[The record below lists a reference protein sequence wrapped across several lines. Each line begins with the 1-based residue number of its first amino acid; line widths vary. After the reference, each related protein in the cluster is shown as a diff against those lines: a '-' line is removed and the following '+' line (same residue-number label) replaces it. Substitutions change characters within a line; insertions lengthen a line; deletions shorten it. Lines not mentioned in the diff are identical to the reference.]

1 MRVKKGKMN
10 ISETADAEERKMKSR
25 RKEESSGEKAKVL
38 ILTLILGAV
47 IFIASFIVP
56 ESKSELD
63 AADRQLTQEKLQ
75 ELLQEEMK
83 NVRSQVAD
91 AVDET
96 VHYSME
102 KTERGLER
110 LTNEKMT
117 AVSEYAQ
124 TVLEDIHKNHEE
136 VMFLYD
142 MLNDKHENLK
152 ETATE
157 VSMAVKEASARVSEL
172 DAARAAEPEIDPD
185 KPIESVME
193 DARTGKP
200 IVEENFEPISLSGIE
215 KLKRR
220 EDSLHEMDKAA
231 ESVVKKAI
239 AQSPVIPKE
248 KKPAPAE
255 EKDEKPAEPAVK
267 TEEKTAA
274 KPAAEP
280 AKKEKPAKQAE
291 SKPKKTAKAK
301 TEAKPQQTQESGD
314 IALSLQPITDSSNK
328 NERVLA
334 LPKQGKSNVAIAK
347 ELGLCVGE
355 VKLII
360 DLFKEM

>member
-1 MRVKKGKMN
+1 MTTL
-10 ISETADAEERKMKSR
+10 E
-25 RKEESSGEKAKVL
+25 
-38 ILTLILGAV
+38 ILLLILGAV

-83 NVRSQVAD
+83 NVRTQVAD

-142 MLNDKHENLK
+142 MLNNKHENLK

-157 VSMAVKEASARVSEL
+157 VSMAVKEANAKVSEL
-172 DAARAAEPEIDPD
+172 DAARTAEPEIDPD
-185 KPIESVME
+185 VPIEPVIE
-193 DARTGKP
+193 DARTGEP
-200 IVEENFEPISLSGIE
+200 IVEETFEPISLSGIE

-239 AQSPVIPKE
+239 AQSPVIPKD
-248 KKPAPAE
+248 KKTAPAE
-255 EKDEKPAEPAVK
+255 EAVKLAEPETVQTA
-267 TEEKTAA
+267 EKTAA
-274 KPAAEP
+274 ESAPKPAQKA
-280 AKKEKPAKQAE
+280 KPAKPAE
-291 SKPKKTAKAK
+291 SKPKKTAAKAK
-301 TEAKPQQTQESGD
+301 TETKPQQKQESGD
-314 IALSLQPITDSSNK
+314 IALSLQPITDNSNK

-334 LPKQGKSNVAIAK
+334 LHKQGKSNVAIAK
-347 ELGLCVGE
+347 ELGLGVGE

>member
-1 MRVKKGKMN
+1 MTTL
-10 ISETADAEERKMKSR
+10 E
-25 RKEESSGEKAKVL
+25 
-38 ILTLILGAV
+38 ILLLILGAV

-63 AADRQLTQEKLQ
+63 AADKQLTQEKLQ

-142 MLNDKHENLK
+142 MLNNKHENLK

-157 VSMAVKEASARVSEL
+157 VSMAVKEASVKVSEL

-185 KPIESVME
+185 QPIEPMME
-193 DARTGKP
+193 DARTGEP

-274 KPAAEP
+274 KPVAGP
-280 AKKEKPAKQAE
+280 VKKEKPVKPAE
-291 SKPKKTAKAK
+291 SKPKKTAAKAK
-301 TEAKPQQTQESGD
+301 TEAKTEAKTPESGD

-334 LPKQGKSNVAIAK
+334 LHKQGKSNVAIAK
-347 ELGLCVGE
+347 ELGLGVGE

>member
-1 MRVKKGKMN
+1 MTTL
-10 ISETADAEERKMKSR
+10 E
-25 RKEESSGEKAKVL
+25 
-38 ILTLILGAV
+38 ILLLILGAV

-63 AADRQLTQEKLQ
+63 AADKQLTQEKLQ

-142 MLNDKHENLK
+142 MLNNKHENLK

-157 VSMAVKEASARVSEL
+157 VSMAVKEASAKVSEL

-185 KPIESVME
+185 QPIESVME

-200 IVEENFEPISLSGIE
+200 IVEETFEPISLSGIE

-248 KKPAPAE
+248 KKPASAE
-255 EKDEKPAEPAVK
+255 EKDEKSTDPTIK
-267 TEEKTAA
+267 TEEKPAA
-274 KPAAEP
+274 KPMAEP
-280 AKKEKPAKQAE
+280 AKKEKSAKPAE
-291 SKPKKTAKAK
+291 SKPKKTTKAK

-314 IALSLQPITDSSNK
+314 IALSLQPITDNSNK

-334 LPKQGKSNVAIAK
+334 LHKQGKSNVAIAK
-347 ELGLCVGE
+347 ELGLGVGE

>member
-1 MRVKKGKMN
+1 MTTL
-10 ISETADAEERKMKSR
+10 E
-25 RKEESSGEKAKVL
+25 
-38 ILTLILGAV
+38 ILLLILGAV

-63 AADRQLTQEKLQ
+63 AADKQLTQEKLQ

-142 MLNDKHENLK
+142 MLNNKHENLK

-157 VSMAVKEASARVSEL
+157 VSMAVKEASVKVSEL

-185 KPIESVME
+185 QPIESVME
-193 DARTGKP
+193 DARTGEP
-200 IVEENFEPISLSGIE
+200 IVEETFEPISLSGIE

-248 KKPAPAE
+248 KKPTPAD

-267 TEEKTAA
+267 TEEKPVA

-280 AKKEKPAKQAE
+280 AKKEKPVKPAE
-291 SKPKKTAKAK
+291 SKPKKTAAKAK

-314 IALSLQPITDSSNK
+314 IALSLQPITDNSNK

-334 LPKQGKSNVAIAK
+334 LHKQGKSNVAIAK
-347 ELGLCVGE
+347 ELGLGVGE

>member
-1 MRVKKGKMN
+1 MTTL
-10 ISETADAEERKMKSR
+10 E
-25 RKEESSGEKAKVL
+25 
-38 ILTLILGAV
+38 ILLLILGAV

-63 AADRQLTQEKLQ
+63 AADKQLTQEKLQ

-142 MLNDKHENLK
+142 MLNNKHENLK

-157 VSMAVKEASARVSEL
+157 VSMAVKEASAKVSEL

-185 KPIESVME
+185 QPIESVME

-200 IVEENFEPISLSGIE
+200 IVEETFEPISLSGIE

-248 KKPAPAE
+248 KKPASAE
-255 EKDEKPAEPAVK
+255 EKDEKSTDPTVK
-267 TEEKTAA
+267 TEEKPAA
-274 KPAAEP
+274 KPVAEP
-280 AKKEKPAKQAE
+280 AKKEKPAKPAE
-291 SKPKKTAKAK
+291 SRPKKTAKAK
-301 TEAKPQQTQESGD
+301 TEAKPQQTQENGD
-314 IALSLQPITDSSNK
+314 IALSLQPITDNSNK

-334 LPKQGKSNVAIAK
+334 LHKQGKSNVAIAK
-347 ELGLCVGE
+347 ELGLGVGE

>member
-1 MRVKKGKMN
+1 MTTL
-10 ISETADAEERKMKSR
+10 E
-25 RKEESSGEKAKVL
+25 
-38 ILTLILGAV
+38 ILLLILGAV

-63 AADRQLTQEKLQ
+63 AADKQLTQEKLQ

-142 MLNDKHENLK
+142 MLNNKHENLK

-185 KPIESVME
+185 QPIESVME

-267 TEEKTAA
+267 TGEKPVA

-301 TEAKPQQTQESGD
+301 TEVKPQQTQESGD

-334 LPKQGKSNVAIAK
+334 LHKQGKSNVAIAK
-347 ELGLCVGE
+347 ELGLGVGE

>member
-1 MRVKKGKMN
+1 MTTL
-10 ISETADAEERKMKSR
+10 E
-25 RKEESSGEKAKVL
+25 
-38 ILTLILGAV
+38 ILLLILGAV
-47 IFIASFIVP
+47 IFIASFIIP

-96 VHYSME
+96 IHYSME

-142 MLNDKHENLK
+142 MLNNKHENLK

-157 VSMAVKEASARVSEL
+157 VSMAVKEANAKVSEL
-172 DAARAAEPEIDPD
+172 DAARAAETEIDPD
-185 KPIESVME
+185 VPVEPVME
-193 DARTGKP
+193 DARTGEP

-248 KKPAPAE
+248 KKAAPAE
-255 EKDEKPAEPAVK
+255 EKAEKPAAPAGK
-267 TEEKTAA
+267 TEEKTVA
-274 KPAAEP
+274 KPAKPSEKAKPVKPAENKP
-280 AKKEKPAKQAE
+280 KKPAKAKKE
-291 SKPKKTAKAK
+291 T
-301 TEAKPQQTQESGD
+301 KPQQTQESGD

-334 LPKQGKSNVAIAK
+334 LHKQGKSNVAIAK
-347 ELGLCVGE
+347 ELGLGVGE

>member
-1 MRVKKGKMN
+1 MTTL
-10 ISETADAEERKMKSR
+10 E
-25 RKEESSGEKAKVL
+25 
-38 ILTLILGAV
+38 ILLLILGAV

-63 AADRQLTQEKLQ
+63 AADKQLTQEKLQ

-142 MLNDKHENLK
+142 MLNNKHENLK

-248 KKPAPAE
+248 KKPVPAE

-267 TEEKTAA
+267 TGEKPVA

-301 TEAKPQQTQESGD
+301 TEVKPQQTQESGD

-334 LPKQGKSNVAIAK
+334 LHKQGKSNVAIAK
-347 ELGLCVGE
+347 ELGLGVGE

>member
-1 MRVKKGKMN
+1 MTTL
-10 ISETADAEERKMKSR
+10 E
-25 RKEESSGEKAKVL
+25 
-38 ILTLILGAV
+38 ILLLILGAV

-63 AADRQLTQEKLQ
+63 AADKQLTQEKLQ

-142 MLNDKHENLK
+142 MLNNKHENLK

-157 VSMAVKEASARVSEL
+157 VSMAVKEASAKVSEL

-185 KPIESVME
+185 QPIESVME

-200 IVEENFEPISLSGIE
+200 IVEETFEPISLSGIE

-255 EKDEKPAEPAVK
+255 EKNEKSTEPAVK
-267 TEEKTAA
+267 TEEKPAA
-274 KPAAEP
+274 KPVAEP
-280 AKKEKPAKQAE
+280 AKKEKPAKPAE

-314 IALSLQPITDSSNK
+314 IALSLQPITDNSNK

-334 LPKQGKSNVAIAK
+334 LHKQGKSNVAIAK
-347 ELGLCVGE
+347 ELGLGVGE

>member
-1 MRVKKGKMN
+1 MTTL
-10 ISETADAEERKMKSR
+10 E
-25 RKEESSGEKAKVL
+25 
-38 ILTLILGAV
+38 ILLLILGAV

-63 AADRQLTQEKLQ
+63 AADKQLTQEKLQ

-83 NVRSQVAD
+83 NVRVQVTD

-96 VHYSME
+96 IHYSME

-185 KPIESVME
+185 QPIESVME

-200 IVEENFEPISLSGIE
+200 IVEETFEPISLSGIE

-334 LPKQGKSNVAIAK
+334 LHKQGKSNVAIAK
-347 ELGLCVGE
+347 ELGLGVGE

>member
-1 MRVKKGKMN
+1 MTTL
-10 ISETADAEERKMKSR
+10 E
-25 RKEESSGEKAKVL
+25 
-38 ILTLILGAV
+38 ILLLILGVV

-63 AADRQLTQEKLQ
+63 AADKQLTQEKLQ

-142 MLNDKHENLK
+142 MLNNKHENLK

-157 VSMAVKEASARVSEL
+157 VSMAVKEASVKVSEL

-185 KPIESVME
+185 QPIESVME

-200 IVEENFEPISLSGIE
+200 IVEETFEPISLSGIE

-255 EKDEKPAEPAVK
+255 EKDEKSTEPAVK
-267 TEEKTAA
+267 TEEKPTA
-274 KPAAEP
+274 KPVAEP
-280 AKKEKPAKQAE
+280 AKKEKPAKPAE

-301 TEAKPQQTQESGD
+301 TEVKPQQTQESGD
-314 IALSLQPITDSSNK
+314 IALSLQPITDNSNK

-334 LPKQGKSNVAIAK
+334 LHKQGKSNVAIAK
-347 ELGLCVGE
+347 ELGLGVGE

>member
-1 MRVKKGKMN
+1 MTTL
-10 ISETADAEERKMKSR
+10 E
-25 RKEESSGEKAKVL
+25 
-38 ILTLILGAV
+38 ILLLILGAV

-63 AADRQLTQEKLQ
+63 AADKQLTQEKLQ

-142 MLNDKHENLK
+142 MLNNKHENLK

-157 VSMAVKEASARVSEL
+157 VSMAVKEASVKVSEL

-185 KPIESVME
+185 QPIEPVME
-193 DARTGKP
+193 DARTGEP

-248 KKPAPAE
+248 KKPATAE

-267 TEEKTAA
+267 TEERTAA
-274 KPAAEP
+274 KPVTEP
-280 AKKEKPAKQAE
+280 VKKEKPVKPAE
-291 SKPKKTAKAK
+291 SKPKKTAAKAKTKAK
-301 TEAKPQQTQESGD
+301 TEAKTEAKTPESGD

-334 LPKQGKSNVAIAK
+334 LHKQGKSNVAIAK
-347 ELGLCVGE
+347 ELGLGVGE

>member
-1 MRVKKGKMN
+1 MTTL
-10 ISETADAEERKMKSR
+10 E
-25 RKEESSGEKAKVL
+25 
-38 ILTLILGAV
+38 ILLLILGAV

-63 AADRQLTQEKLQ
+63 AADKQLTQEKLQ

-239 AQSPVIPKE
+239 AKSPVIPKE

-334 LPKQGKSNVAIAK
+334 LHKQGKSNVAIAK
-347 ELGLCVGE
+347 ELGLGVGE

>member
-1 MRVKKGKMN
+1 MG
-10 ISETADAEERKMKSR
+10 
-25 RKEESSGEKAKVL
+25 
-38 ILTLILGAV
+38 
-47 IFIASFIVP
+47 
-56 ESKSELD
+56 
-63 AADRQLTQEKLQ
+63 
-75 ELLQEEMK
+75 
-83 NVRSQVAD
+83 
-91 AVDET
+91 
-96 VHYSME
+96 
-102 KTERGLER
+102 
-110 LTNEKMT
+110 
-117 AVSEYAQ
+117 
-124 TVLEDIHKNHEE
+124 
-136 VMFLYD
+136 
-142 MLNDKHENLK
+142 K

-185 KPIESVME
+185 KPVESVME

-248 KKPAPAE
+248 KKAAPAE

-267 TEEKTAA
+267 TEEKPVA
-274 KPAAEP
+274 KSAAEP
-280 AKKEKPAKQAE
+280 AKKEKPTKQAE

-334 LPKQGKSNVAIAK
+334 LHKQGKSNVAIAK
-347 ELGLCVGE
+347 ELGLGVGE

>member
-1 MRVKKGKMN
+1 MTTL
-10 ISETADAEERKMKSR
+10 E
-25 RKEESSGEKAKVL
+25 
-38 ILTLILGAV
+38 ILLLILGAV

-63 AADRQLTQEKLQ
+63 AADKQLTQEKLQ

-142 MLNDKHENLK
+142 MLNNKHENLK

-157 VSMAVKEASARVSEL
+157 VSMAVKEASAKVSEL
-172 DAARAAEPEIDPD
+172 DAVRAAEPEIDPD
-185 KPIESVME
+185 QPIEPVME

-200 IVEENFEPISLSGIE
+200 IVEETFEPISLSGIE

-248 KKPAPAE
+248 KKLASAE
-255 EKDEKPAEPAVK
+255 EKDEKSTEPAVK
-267 TEEKTAA
+267 TEEKPAA
-274 KPAAEP
+274 KPVAEP
-280 AKKEKPAKQAE
+280 AKKEKPAKPAE

-314 IALSLQPITDSSNK
+314 IALSLQPITDNSNK

-334 LPKQGKSNVAIAK
+334 LHKQGKSNVAIAK
-347 ELGLCVGE
+347 ELGLGVGE

>member
-1 MRVKKGKMN
+1 MTTL
-10 ISETADAEERKMKSR
+10 E
-25 RKEESSGEKAKVL
+25 
-38 ILTLILGAV
+38 ILLLILGAV

-63 AADRQLTQEKLQ
+63 AADKQLTQEKLQ
-75 ELLQEEMK
+75 ELLQGEMK

-142 MLNDKHENLK
+142 MLNNKHENLK

-157 VSMAVKEASARVSEL
+157 VSMAVKEASVKVSEL

-185 KPIESVME
+185 QPIEPVME
-193 DARTGKP
+193 DARTGEP
-200 IVEENFEPISLSGIE
+200 IVEETFEPISLSGIE

-248 KKPAPAE
+248 KKAAPAE
-255 EKDEKPAEPAVK
+255 EKDEKPAVK
-267 TEEKTAA
+267 TEEKPVA
-274 KPAAEP
+274 KSAAEP
-280 AKKEKPAKQAE
+280 AKKEKPAKQVE

-334 LPKQGKSNVAIAK
+334 LHKQGKSNVAIAK
-347 ELGLCVGE
+347 ELGLGVGE

>member
-1 MRVKKGKMN
+1 MTTL
-10 ISETADAEERKMKSR
+10 E
-25 RKEESSGEKAKVL
+25 
-38 ILTLILGAV
+38 ILLLILGAV

-63 AADRQLTQEKLQ
+63 AADKQLTQEKLQ

-142 MLNDKHENLK
+142 MLNNKHENLK

-157 VSMAVKEASARVSEL
+157 VSMAVKEASAKVSEL

-185 KPIESVME
+185 QPIESVME

-200 IVEENFEPISLSGIE
+200 IVEETFEPISLSGIE

-255 EKDEKPAEPAVK
+255 EKDEKSTEPAVK
-267 TEEKTAA
+267 TEEKPAV
-274 KPAAEP
+274 KPVAEP
-280 AKKEKPAKQAE
+280 AKKEKPAKSAE

-314 IALSLQPITDSSNK
+314 IALSLQPITDNSNK

-334 LPKQGKSNVAIAK
+334 LHKQGKSNVAIAK
-347 ELGLCVGE
+347 ELGLGVGE

>member
-1 MRVKKGKMN
+1 MTTL
-10 ISETADAEERKMKSR
+10 E
-25 RKEESSGEKAKVL
+25 
-38 ILTLILGAV
+38 ILLLILGAV

-63 AADRQLTQEKLQ
+63 AADKQLTQEKLQ

-172 DAARAAEPEIDPD
+172 DAAWAAEPEIDPD

-334 LPKQGKSNVAIAK
+334 LHKQGKSNVAIAK
-347 ELGLCVGE
+347 ELGLGVGE

>member
-1 MRVKKGKMN
+1 MTTL
-10 ISETADAEERKMKSR
+10 E
-25 RKEESSGEKAKVL
+25 
-38 ILTLILGAV
+38 ILLLILGAV

-63 AADRQLTQEKLQ
+63 AADKQLTQEKLQ

-142 MLNDKHENLK
+142 MLNNKHENLK

-157 VSMAVKEASARVSEL
+157 VSMAVKEASAKVSEL

-185 KPIESVME
+185 QPIESVME

-200 IVEENFEPISLSGIE
+200 IVEETFEPISLSGIE

-248 KKPAPAE
+248 KKPASAE
-255 EKDEKPAEPAVK
+255 EKDEKSTEPAVK
-267 TEEKTAA
+267 TEEKSAA
-274 KPAAEP
+274 KPMAEP
-280 AKKEKPAKQAE
+280 AKKEKPAKPAE
-291 SKPKKTAKAK
+291 NKPKKTAKAK

-314 IALSLQPITDSSNK
+314 IALSLQPITDNSNK

-334 LPKQGKSNVAIAK
+334 LHKQGKSNVAIAK
-347 ELGLCVGE
+347 ELGLGVGE

>member
-1 MRVKKGKMN
+1 MTTL
-10 ISETADAEERKMKSR
+10 E
-25 RKEESSGEKAKVL
+25 
-38 ILTLILGAV
+38 ILLLILGAV

-63 AADRQLTQEKLQ
+63 AADKQLTQEKLQ

-142 MLNDKHENLK
+142 MLNNKHENLK

-172 DAARAAEPEIDPD
+172 DAARTAEPEIDPD

-248 KKPAPAE
+248 KKAAPAE
-255 EKDEKPAEPAVK
+255 EKDEKPAVK
-267 TEEKTAA
+267 TEEKPVA

-334 LPKQGKSNVAIAK
+334 LHKQGKSNVAIAK
-347 ELGLCVGE
+347 ELGLGVGE

>member
-1 MRVKKGKMN
+1 MTTL
-10 ISETADAEERKMKSR
+10 E
-25 RKEESSGEKAKVL
+25 
-38 ILTLILGAV
+38 ILLLILGAV

-63 AADRQLTQEKLQ
+63 AADKQLTQEKLQ

-142 MLNDKHENLK
+142 MLNNKHENLK

-157 VSMAVKEASARVSEL
+157 VSMAVKEASVKVSEL

-185 KPIESVME
+185 QPIESVME
-193 DARTGKP
+193 DARTGEP
-200 IVEENFEPISLSGIE
+200 IVEETFEPISLSGIE

-267 TEEKTAA
+267 TEEK
-274 KPAAEP
+274 PAAEP
-280 AKKEKPAKQAE
+280 AKKEKPVKPAE
-291 SKPKKTAKAK
+291 SKPKKTAAKAK

-314 IALSLQPITDSSNK
+314 IALSLQPITDNSNK

-334 LPKQGKSNVAIAK
+334 LHKQGKSNVAIAK
-347 ELGLCVGE
+347 ELGLGVGE

>member
-1 MRVKKGKMN
+1 MGILEIVLLIAGVIIFTGSFFLPLGGEKNTGIDQK
-10 ISETADAEERKMKSR
+10 AA
-25 RKEESSGEKAKVL
+25 KEEIHSLVEEEMNTVRSKMQDKMEETSGDAIEKA
-38 ILTLILGAV
+38 
-47 IFIASFIVP
+47 
-56 ESKSELD
+56 E
-63 AADRQLTQEKLQ
+63 
-75 ELLQEEMK
+75 
-83 NVRSQVAD
+83 RS
-91 AVDET
+91 
-96 VHYSME
+96 
-102 KTERGLER
+102 LER
-110 LTNEKMT
+110 LTNEKIM
-117 AVSEYAQ
+117 AVNEYSD
-124 TVLEDIHKNHEE
+124 TVLQEIHKNHEE

-142 MLNDKHENLK
+142 MLNNKHENLK

-185 KPIESVME
+185 QPIEPVME
-193 DARTGKP
+193 DARTGEP
-200 IVEENFEPISLSGIE
+200 IVEETFEPISLSGIE

-274 KPAAEP
+274 KPVAEP
-280 AKKEKPAKQAE
+280 AKKEKPVKPEE
-291 SKPKKTAKAK
+291 SKPKKTAAKAKTKAK
-301 TEAKPQQTQESGD
+301 TEAKTLESGD
-314 IALSLQPITDSSNK
+314 IALSLQPITDNSNK

-334 LPKQGKSNVAIAK
+334 LHKQGKSNVAIAK
-347 ELGLCVGE
+347 ELGLGVGE

>member
-1 MRVKKGKMN
+1 MTTL
-10 ISETADAEERKMKSR
+10 E
-25 RKEESSGEKAKVL
+25 
-38 ILTLILGAV
+38 ILLLILGAV

-63 AADRQLTQEKLQ
+63 AADKQLTQEKLQ

-142 MLNDKHENLK
+142 MLNNKHENLK

-157 VSMAVKEASARVSEL
+157 VSMAVKEASVKVSEL

-185 KPIESVME
+185 QPIESVME
-193 DARTGKP
+193 DARTGEP
-200 IVEENFEPISLSGIE
+200 IVEETFEPISLSGIE

-248 KKPAPAE
+248 KKPATTEEKAERPAE
-255 EKDEKPAEPAVK
+255 TEAAVQTEEKTPAEPAPEQAQNAKLVK
-267 TEEKTAA
+267 
-274 KPAAEP
+274 P
-280 AKKEKPAKQAE
+280 AE
-291 SKPKKTAKAK
+291 SKPKKTAAKAK
-301 TEAKPQQTQESGD
+301 TEAKAEAKTPESGD
-314 IALSLQPITDSSNK
+314 IALSLQPITDNSNK

-334 LPKQGKSNVAIAK
+334 LHKQGKSNVAIAK
-347 ELGLCVGE
+347 ELGLGVGE

>member
-1 MRVKKGKMN
+1 
-10 ISETADAEERKMKSR
+10 
-25 RKEESSGEKAKVL
+25 
-38 ILTLILGAV
+38 
-47 IFIASFIVP
+47 
-56 ESKSELD
+56 
-63 AADRQLTQEKLQ
+63 
-75 ELLQEEMK
+75 MK

-142 MLNDKHENLK
+142 MLNNKHENLK

-157 VSMAVKEASARVSEL
+157 VSMAVKEASVKVSEL

-185 KPIESVME
+185 QPIEPVME
-193 DARTGKP
+193 DARTGEP
-200 IVEENFEPISLSGIE
+200 IVEETFEPISLSGIE

-267 TEEKTAA
+267 TGEKPVA

-280 AKKEKPAKQAE
+280 AKKEKPVKSAE
-291 SKPKKTAKAK
+291 SKPKKTAAKAKTEAK
-301 TEAKPQQTQESGD
+301 TEAKPQQTPESGD
-314 IALSLQPITDSSNK
+314 IALSLQPITDNSNK

-334 LPKQGKSNVAIAK
+334 LHKQGKSNVAIAK
-347 ELGLCVGE
+347 ELGLGVGE

>member
-1 MRVKKGKMN
+1 MTTL
-10 ISETADAEERKMKSR
+10 E
-25 RKEESSGEKAKVL
+25 
-38 ILTLILGAV
+38 ILLLILGAV

-63 AADRQLTQEKLQ
+63 AADKQLTQEKLQ

-142 MLNDKHENLK
+142 MLNNKHENLK

-157 VSMAVKEASARVSEL
+157 VSMAVKEASAKVSEL

-185 KPIESVME
+185 QPIESVME

-200 IVEENFEPISLSGIE
+200 IVEETFEPISLSGIE

-248 KKPAPAE
+248 KKPASAE
-255 EKDEKPAEPAVK
+255 EKDEKSTDPTVK
-267 TEEKTAA
+267 TEA
-274 KPAAEP
+274 KPAEKPVAEP
-280 AKKEKPAKQAE
+280 VKKEKPAKPAE

-314 IALSLQPITDSSNK
+314 IALSLQPITDNSNK

-334 LPKQGKSNVAIAK
+334 LHKQGKSNVAIAK
-347 ELGLCVGE
+347 ELGLGVGE

>member
-1 MRVKKGKMN
+1 MTTL
-10 ISETADAEERKMKSR
+10 E
-25 RKEESSGEKAKVL
+25 
-38 ILTLILGAV
+38 ILLLILGAV

-63 AADRQLTQEKLQ
+63 AADKQLTQEKLQ

-83 NVRSQVAD
+83 NVRSQVTD

-142 MLNDKHENLK
+142 MLNNKHENLK

-157 VSMAVKEASARVSEL
+157 VSMAVKEASAKVSEL

-185 KPIESVME
+185 KPIVPVME
-193 DARTGKP
+193 DARTGEP
-200 IVEENFEPISLSGIE
+200 IVEETFEPISLSGIE

-231 ESVVKKAI
+231 ETVVKKAI

-248 KKPAPAE
+248 KKTAPAE
-255 EKDEKPAEPAVK
+255 EKDEKSTEPAVK
-267 TEEKTAA
+267 TEEK
-274 KPAAEP
+274 PAAEP
-280 AKKEKPAKQAE
+280 AKKAKPAKPAE
-291 SKPKKTAKAK
+291 SKPKKTAAKAK
-301 TEAKPQQTQESGD
+301 TEAKTPESGN

-334 LPKQGKSNVAIAK
+334 LHKQGKSNVAIAK
-347 ELGLCVGE
+347 ELGLGVGE

>member
-1 MRVKKGKMN
+1 MTTL
-10 ISETADAEERKMKSR
+10 E
-25 RKEESSGEKAKVL
+25 
-38 ILTLILGAV
+38 ILLLILGAV

-63 AADRQLTQEKLQ
+63 AADKQLTQEKLQ

-200 IVEENFEPISLSGIE
+200 IVEETFEPISLSGIE

-248 KKPAPAE
+248 KKAAPAE
-255 EKDEKPAEPAVK
+255 EKDEKPAVK
-267 TEEKTAA
+267 TEEKPVA

-334 LPKQGKSNVAIAK
+334 LHKQGKSNVAIAK
-347 ELGLCVGE
+347 ELGLGVGE

>member
-1 MRVKKGKMN
+1 MTTL
-10 ISETADAEERKMKSR
+10 E
-25 RKEESSGEKAKVL
+25 
-38 ILTLILGAV
+38 ILLLILGAV

-63 AADRQLTQEKLQ
+63 AADKQLTQEKLQ

-142 MLNDKHENLK
+142 MLNNKHENLK

-157 VSMAVKEASARVSEL
+157 VSMAVKEASVKVSEL

-185 KPIESVME
+185 QPIEPVME

-267 TEEKTAA
+267 TGEKPVA

-301 TEAKPQQTQESGD
+301 TEVKPQQTQESGD
-314 IALSLQPITDSSNK
+314 IALSLQPITDNSNK

-334 LPKQGKSNVAIAK
+334 LHKQGKSNVAIAK
-347 ELGLCVGE
+347 ELGLGVGE

>member
-1 MRVKKGKMN
+1 MTTL
-10 ISETADAEERKMKSR
+10 E
-25 RKEESSGEKAKVL
+25 
-38 ILTLILGAV
+38 ILLLILGAV

-63 AADRQLTQEKLQ
+63 AADKQLTQEKLQ

-142 MLNDKHENLK
+142 MLNNKHENLK

-157 VSMAVKEASARVSEL
+157 VSMAVKEASAKVSEL

-185 KPIESVME
+185 QPIEPVME

-200 IVEENFEPISLSGIE
+200 IVEETFEPISLSGIE

-255 EKDEKPAEPAVK
+255 EKDEKSTDPTVK
-267 TEEKTAA
+267 TEEKPAA
-274 KPAAEP
+274 KPVAEP
-280 AKKEKPAKQAE
+280 AKKEKPAKPAE

-314 IALSLQPITDSSNK
+314 IALSLQPITDNSNK

-334 LPKQGKSNVAIAK
+334 LHKQGKSNVAIAK
-347 ELGLCVGE
+347 ELGLGVGE

>member
-1 MRVKKGKMN
+1 MTTL
-10 ISETADAEERKMKSR
+10 E
-25 RKEESSGEKAKVL
+25 
-38 ILTLILGAV
+38 ILLLILGAV

-63 AADRQLTQEKLQ
+63 AADKQLTQEKLQ

-142 MLNDKHENLK
+142 MLNNKHENLK

-157 VSMAVKEASARVSEL
+157 VSMAVKEASVKVSEL

-185 KPIESVME
+185 QPIEPVME
-193 DARTGKP
+193 DARTGEP
-200 IVEENFEPISLSGIE
+200 IVEETFEPISLSGIE

-274 KPAAEP
+274 KP
-280 AKKEKPAKQAE
+280 
-291 SKPKKTAKAK
+291 KTKAK
-301 TEAKPQQTQESGD
+301 TEAKTEAKTPESGD

-334 LPKQGKSNVAIAK
+334 LHKQGKSNVAIAK
-347 ELGLCVGE
+347 ELGLGVGE

>member
-1 MRVKKGKMN
+1 MTTL
-10 ISETADAEERKMKSR
+10 E
-25 RKEESSGEKAKVL
+25 
-38 ILTLILGAV
+38 ILLLILGAV

-63 AADRQLTQEKLQ
+63 AADKQLTQEKLQ

-142 MLNDKHENLK
+142 MLNNKHENLK

-157 VSMAVKEASARVSEL
+157 VSMAVKEASVKVSEL

-185 KPIESVME
+185 QPIEPVME
-193 DARTGKP
+193 DARTGEP

-220 EDSLHEMDKAA
+220 GDSLHEMDKAA

-267 TEEKTAA
+267 TEEKPVA

-280 AKKEKPAKQAE
+280 AKKEKPVKPAE
-291 SKPKKTAKAK
+291 SKPKKTAAKAKTKAK
-301 TEAKPQQTQESGD
+301 TEAKTEAKTPESGD

-334 LPKQGKSNVAIAK
+334 LHKQGKSNVAIAK
-347 ELGLCVGE
+347 ELGLGVGE

>member
-1 MRVKKGKMN
+1 MTTL
-10 ISETADAEERKMKSR
+10 E
-25 RKEESSGEKAKVL
+25 
-38 ILTLILGAV
+38 ILLLILGAV

-63 AADRQLTQEKLQ
+63 AADKQLTQEKLQ

-142 MLNDKHENLK
+142 MLNNKHENLK

-172 DAARAAEPEIDPD
+172 DAARTAEPEIDPD
-185 KPIESVME
+185 QPIESVME

-200 IVEENFEPISLSGIE
+200 IVEETFEPISLSGIE

-255 EKDEKPAEPAVK
+255 EKDEKPAVK
-267 TEEKTAA
+267 TEEKPVA

-334 LPKQGKSNVAIAK
+334 LHKQGKSNVAIAK
-347 ELGLCVGE
+347 ELGLGVGE

>member
-1 MRVKKGKMN
+1 
-10 ISETADAEERKMKSR
+10 
-25 RKEESSGEKAKVL
+25 
-38 ILTLILGAV
+38 
-47 IFIASFIVP
+47 
-56 ESKSELD
+56 
-63 AADRQLTQEKLQ
+63 
-75 ELLQEEMK
+75 
-83 NVRSQVAD
+83 
-91 AVDET
+91 
-96 VHYSME
+96 
-102 KTERGLER
+102 
-110 LTNEKMT
+110 
-117 AVSEYAQ
+117 
-124 TVLEDIHKNHEE
+124 
-136 VMFLYD
+136 

-200 IVEENFEPISLSGIE
+200 IVEETFEPISLSGIE

-248 KKPAPAE
+248 KKAAPAE
-255 EKDEKPAEPAVK
+255 EKDEKPAVK
-267 TEEKTAA
+267 TEEKPVA

-334 LPKQGKSNVAIAK
+334 LHKQGKSNVAIAK
-347 ELGLCVGE
+347 ELGLGVGE

>member
-1 MRVKKGKMN
+1 MTTL
-10 ISETADAEERKMKSR
+10 E
-25 RKEESSGEKAKVL
+25 
-38 ILTLILGAV
+38 ILLLILGAV

-63 AADRQLTQEKLQ
+63 AADKQLTQEKLQ

-142 MLNDKHENLK
+142 MLNNKHENLK

-157 VSMAVKEASARVSEL
+157 VSMAVKEASVKVSEL

-185 KPIESVME
+185 QPIVPVME
-193 DARTGKP
+193 DARTGEP
-200 IVEENFEPISLSGIE
+200 IVEETFEPISLSGIE

-267 TEEKTAA
+267 TGEKPVA

-301 TEAKPQQTQESGD
+301 TEVKPQQTQESGD

-334 LPKQGKSNVAIAK
+334 LHKQGKSNVAIAK
-347 ELGLCVGE
+347 ELGLGVGE

>member
-1 MRVKKGKMN
+1 MTTL
-10 ISETADAEERKMKSR
+10 E
-25 RKEESSGEKAKVL
+25 
-38 ILTLILGAV
+38 ILLLILGAV

-63 AADRQLTQEKLQ
+63 AADKQLTQEKLQ

-142 MLNDKHENLK
+142 MLNNKHENLK

-157 VSMAVKEASARVSEL
+157 VSMAVKEASVKVSEL

-185 KPIESVME
+185 QPIEPVME
-193 DARTGKP
+193 DARTGEP
-200 IVEENFEPISLSGIE
+200 IVEETFEPISLSGIE

-255 EKDEKPAEPAVK
+255 KKDEKSTEPAVK
-267 TEEKTAA
+267 TEEKPAA
-274 KPAAEP
+274 KPVAEP
-280 AKKEKPAKQAE
+280 VKKEKPAKPAE

-314 IALSLQPITDSSNK
+314 IALSLQPITDNSNK

-334 LPKQGKSNVAIAK
+334 LHKQGKSNVAIAK
-347 ELGLCVGE
+347 ELGLGVGE

>member
-1 MRVKKGKMN
+1 MTTL
-10 ISETADAEERKMKSR
+10 E
-25 RKEESSGEKAKVL
+25 
-38 ILTLILGAV
+38 ILLLILGAV

-63 AADRQLTQEKLQ
+63 AADKQLTQEKLQ

-142 MLNDKHENLK
+142 MLNNKHENLK

-157 VSMAVKEASARVSEL
+157 VSMAVKEASVKVSEL

-185 KPIESVME
+185 QPIESVME
-193 DARTGKP
+193 DARTGEP
-200 IVEENFEPISLSGIE
+200 IVEETFEPISLSGSE

-248 KKPAPAE
+248 KKPTPAE

-267 TEEKTAA
+267 TEEKPVA

-280 AKKEKPAKQAE
+280 AKKEKPVKPAE
-291 SKPKKTAKAK
+291 SKPKKTAAKAK

-314 IALSLQPITDSSNK
+314 IALSLQPITDNSNK

-334 LPKQGKSNVAIAK
+334 LHKQGKSNVAIAK
-347 ELGLCVGE
+347 ELGLGVGE

>member
-1 MRVKKGKMN
+1 MTTL
-10 ISETADAEERKMKSR
+10 E
-25 RKEESSGEKAKVL
+25 
-38 ILTLILGAV
+38 ILLLILGAV

-83 NVRSQVAD
+83 NVRSQVTD

-96 VHYSME
+96 IHYSME

-142 MLNDKHENLK
+142 MLNNKHENLK

-157 VSMAVKEASARVSEL
+157 VSMAVKEANAKVSEL

-185 KPIESVME
+185 VPVEPVME
-193 DARTGKP
+193 DARTGEP

-248 KKPAPAE
+248 KKAATAE
-255 EKDEKPAEPAVK
+255 EKAEKPAEPAVK
-267 TEEKTAA
+267 TEEKIAVKPAA
-274 KPAAEP
+274 KPAEKAKTAEN
-280 AKKEKPAKQAE
+280 
-291 SKPKKTAKAK
+291 KPKKVAKAK
-301 TEAKPQQTQESGD
+301 AEAKTKQQTLENGD

-334 LPKQGKSNVAIAK
+334 LHKQGKSNVAIAK
-347 ELGLCVGE
+347 ELGLGVGE